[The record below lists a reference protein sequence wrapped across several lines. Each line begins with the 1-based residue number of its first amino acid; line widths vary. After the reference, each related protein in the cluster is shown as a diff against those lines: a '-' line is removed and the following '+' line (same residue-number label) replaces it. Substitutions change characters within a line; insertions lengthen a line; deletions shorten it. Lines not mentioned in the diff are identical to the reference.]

1 MGRSTQPPGG
11 FLHLS
16 LPFTDTFVTHHPA
29 AFPETW
35 KETSTPS
42 PLPPRPVRNSSAS
55 QLHKEEVKVTRL
67 LPLLCQWHRC
77 CTWAKSRNV
86 GSFLPQRLKSSLT
99 CGVLLWHW
107 DTQSVHPRA
116 KGLKQKEM
124 TSMKIIRHCHRNTR

>member
-55 QLHKEEVKVTRL
+55 QLQQRGGESH
-67 LPLLCQWHRC
+67 PLAPFAASVAPMLYLGQEQEHGLFPSTETKIQSDLWSPAGCQ
-77 CTWAKSRNV
+77 TVAL
-86 GSFLPQRLKSSLT
+86 GY
-99 CGVLLWHW
+99 
-107 DTQSVHPRA
+107 
-116 KGLKQKEM
+116 
-124 TSMKIIRHCHRNTR
+124 